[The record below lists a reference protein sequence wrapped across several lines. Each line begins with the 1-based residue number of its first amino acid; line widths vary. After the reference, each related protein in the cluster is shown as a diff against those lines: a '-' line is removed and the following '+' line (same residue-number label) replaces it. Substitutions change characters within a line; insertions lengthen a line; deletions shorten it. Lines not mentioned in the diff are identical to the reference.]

1 MMETNTQNHSV
12 ITSNQ
17 QSVIQSPI
25 QLNNGEQDN
34 NKDLGDANQNNQVS
48 AHRREILSR
57 RPSYRKI
64 LSDLSGST
72 DTVSLPSGISQ
83 TVKMEVLN
91 EKSSEGSESESDVS
105 GISLQGTPTIAYQT
119 STGTVTIQQAPQTIQ
134 ISAPSLSQVTDQNS
148 GMQTF
153 SVANALAQGQ
163 ATIVQ
168 PDGQG
173 TLWMPGGHVV
183 VQGSGGDLQA
193 YQIRTPGNSQLSGVV
208 MSGNTGTN
216 SIQSP
221 QQMAEEASR
230 KRELRLMKNREA
242 ARDCRRKK
250 KEYIKCLENRV
261 HVLETQNKALIDELK
276 TLKEMYCAK
285 DM

>member
-1 MMETNTQNHSV
+1 METGTQSQTV

-17 QSVIQSPI
+17 QSVIQSPV
-25 QLNNGEQDN
+25 QVNNGDHDN
-34 NKDLGDANQNNQVS
+34 VRSSPSEEAQSEVGS
-48 AHRREILSR
+48 AKRREILSR

-64 LSDLSGST
+64 LSDLSGSS
-72 DTVSLPSGISQ
+72 DSVSLPAGI
-83 TVKMEVLN
+83 TPAVKMEVLSEN
-91 EKSSEGSESESDVS
+91 KSSEESENESDLS
-105 GISLQGTPTIAYQT
+105 GISIQGTPTIAYQT

-134 ISAPSLSQVTDQNS
+134 ISAPGLSQVSDQS
-148 GMQTF
+148 DMQTF
-153 SVANALAQGQ
+153 TVANALGQGQ
-163 ATIVQ
+163 PTLVQ
-168 PDGQG
+168 QDGQI
-173 TLWMPGGHVV
+173 WVPGSHVV
-183 VQGSGGDLQA
+183 VQGSSGDLQA
-193 YQIRTPGNSQLSGVV
+193 YQIRTTGGTAQLSV
-208 MSGNTGTN
+208 MSGNSGSN
-216 SIQSP
+216 AIQTP

>member
-1 MMETNTQNHSV
+1 MESGTQSQTV

-17 QSVIQSPI
+17 QSVIQSPV
-25 QLNNGEQDN
+25 QVNNGDHDN
-34 NKDLGDANQNNQVS
+34 VRNSPSEEAHVEVGS
-48 AHRREILSR
+48 AKRREILSR

-64 LSDLSGST
+64 LSDLSGSS
-72 DTVSLPSGISQ
+72 DSVSLPTGI
-83 TVKMEVLN
+83 TPAVKMEVLSEN
-91 EKSSEGSESESDVS
+91 KSSEESENESDLS
-105 GISLQGTPTIAYQT
+105 GISIQGTPTIAYQT

-134 ISAPSLSQVTDQNS
+134 ISAPGLSQVSDQS
-148 GMQTF
+148 DMQTF
-153 SVANALAQGQ
+153 TVANALGQGQ
-163 ATIVQ
+163 PTLVQ
-168 PDGQG
+168 QDGQI
-173 TLWMPGGHVV
+173 WVPGSHVV
-183 VQGSGGDLQA
+183 VQGSSGDLQA
-193 YQIRTPGNSQLSGVV
+193 YQIRTTGGTAQLSV
-208 MSGNTGTN
+208 MSGNSG
-216 SIQSP
+216 SSAIQTP

>member
-1 MMETNTQNHSV
+1 MESGTQSV

-17 QSVIQSPI
+17 QSVIQSPA
-25 QLNNGEQDN
+25 QLLNNGETESNRASSAEDGQRDTAPTN
-34 NKDLGDANQNNQVS
+34 NTQSQ
-48 AHRREILSR
+48 REILSR

-64 LSDLSGST
+64 LSDLSG
-72 DTVSLPSGISQ
+72 DPISAINQ
-83 TVKMEVLN
+83 SVKMEVLN
-91 EKSSEGSESESDVS
+91 ETKSSEESENESDLS
-105 GISLQGTPTIAYQT
+105 AISIQGTPTIAYQT

-134 ISAPSLSQVTDQNS
+134 ISTPTLSQEQSPD
-148 GMQTF
+148 MQTF
-153 SVANALAQGQ
+153 TVANALGQGH
-163 ATIVQ
+163 AAIVQ
-168 PDGQG
+168 QDGQ
-173 TLWMPGGHVV
+173 LWMPGGHVV

-193 YQIRTPGNSQLSGVV
+193 YQIRASGGGQLAVVHGASG
-208 MSGNTGTN
+208 TGQAQT
-216 SIQSP
+216 P

-261 HVLETQNKALIDELK
+261 QVLETQNKALIDELK

>member
-1 MMETNTQNHSV
+1 MESGTQSV

-17 QSVIQSPI
+17 QSVIQSPN
-25 QLNNGEQDN
+25 QLNNGTDSARNTSSEDTQ
-34 NKDLGDANQNNQVS
+34 ANSDTAKRQ
-48 AHRREILSR
+48 REILSR

-64 LSDLSGST
+64 LSDLSS
-72 DTVSLPSGISQ
+72 DSPSGINPA
-83 TVKMEVLN
+83 VKMEVLSEN
-91 EKSSEGSESESDVS
+91 KSSEESESESDLS
-105 GISLQGTPTIAYQT
+105 AISINTPTIAYQT

-134 ISAPSLSQVTDQNS
+134 ISTPSISDQS
-148 GMQTF
+148 DMQTF
-153 SVANALAQGQ
+153 SVANALSQGQ
-163 ATIVQ
+163 AIVQ
-168 PDGQG
+168 QDGQ
-173 TLWMPGGHVV
+173 LWVPGSHVV

-193 YQIRTPGNSQLSGVV
+193 YQIRSTGGGQLSVVSGNSPS
-208 MSGNTGTN
+208 NTVQT
-216 SIQSP
+216 P

-261 HVLETQNKALIDELK
+261 QVLETQNKALIDELK

>member
-1 MMETNTQNHSV
+1 MESGTQSV

-17 QSVIQSPI
+17 QSVIQSPA
-25 QLNNGEQDN
+25 QPLNNGEN
-34 NKDLGDANQNNQVS
+34 ESNRSS
-48 AHRREILSR
+48 APEDGQRDSTAAASQSQREILSR

-64 LSDLSGST
+64 LSDLSADPIS
-72 DTVSLPSGISQ
+72 SLNQ
-83 TVKMEVLN
+83 AVKMEVLN
-91 EKSSEGSESESDVS
+91 ENKSSEESENESDL
-105 GISLQGTPTIAYQT
+105 GAISIQGTPTIAYQT

-134 ISAPSLSQVTDQNS
+134 ISTPALSQEQSSD
-148 GMQTF
+148 MQTF
-153 SVANALAQGQ
+153 TVANALGQGH
-163 ATIVQ
+163 AAIVQ
-168 PDGQG
+168 QDGQ
-173 TLWMPGGHVV
+173 LWMPGGHVV
-183 VQGSGGDLQA
+183 VQGSSGDLQA
-193 YQIRTPGNSQLSGVV
+193 YQIRASGGGQLAVVHGSSGSNQVQ
-208 MSGNTGTN
+208 T
-216 SIQSP
+216 P

-261 HVLETQNKALIDELK
+261 QVLETQNKALIDELK